1 MKMTLIDALFA
12 PDSPIKR
19 VFICGKITGDP
30 DYRDKFN
37 TAQKALNDAG
47 YAVMNPAILPS
58 EGFEH
63 DQYMVVTKAMLSICD
78 AVMFLND
85 WMTSEGAIEELEE
98 ATRKGLRA
106 YSFEMWQTEYKR
118 RVKHGQ

>member
-12 PDSPIKR
+12 PDSLIKR

-37 TAQKALNDAG
+37 AAQKALNDAG

-63 DQYMVVTKAMLSICD
+63 DQYMTVTKAMLSVCD
-78 AVMFLND
+78 AAMYLND
-85 WMTSEGAIEELEE
+85 WMDSPGAVEELEE
-98 ATRKGLRA
+98 ATRGKIKVF
-106 YSFEMWQTEYKR
+106 SFEMWRTEYNR
-118 RVKHGQ
+118 RKEA